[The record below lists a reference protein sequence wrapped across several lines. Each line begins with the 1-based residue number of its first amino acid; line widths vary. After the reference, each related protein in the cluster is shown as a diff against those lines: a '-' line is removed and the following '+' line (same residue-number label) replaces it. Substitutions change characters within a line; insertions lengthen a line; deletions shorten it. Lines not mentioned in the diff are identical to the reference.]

1 MEPIKSFVLYCSEVK
16 TSNIMYHTSA
26 ITTQGLYIFYTIF
39 TMIYIVECLVLRTI
53 YVLNK
58 EIIKFL
64 GLKYPIYDQD
74 WFQIKSGLEW
84 STYGK

>member
-1 MEPIKSFVLYCSEVK
+1 MKSFVLYYSEVK
-16 TSNIMYHTSA
+16 TSNIMYRTSA

-58 EIIKFL
+58 EILKFL
-64 GLKYPIYDQD
+64 DLKSRVYNRER
-74 WFQIKSGLEW
+74 FQIKNMLL
-84 STYGK
+84 